1 MPVFDARGDCLSS
14 LVLVDGAVPDTF
26 LVGLPV
32 VRSLVA
38 VANRGR
44 VLMGFHRRRQ
54 QWELPGGA
62 LEPGESAH
70 DAAVRELAE
79 ETGIQARELTLVARA
94 EFVLGSEANRHW
106 AAVFNVSFDAPPVA
120 EASEEMDD
128 FRWWTVNSDV
138 WEGLSPLDAEVARR
152 CLPADLAPSGPL
164 GPHEQ

>member
-1 MPVFDARGDCLSS
+1 LPVFDAQGDCLSS
-14 LVLVDGAVPDTF
+14 LVLVDGAMRDTF
-26 LVGLPV
+26 LGGVPV

-44 VLMGFHRRRQ
+44 VLMGFHLRRQ

-94 EFVLGSEANRHW
+94 EFVLGSEAARHW
-106 AAVFNVSFDAPPVA
+106 AAVFNVTFDAPPVT
-120 EASEEMDD
+120 EASEEMAD
-128 FRWWTVNSDV
+128 FRWWTVNGDL

-152 CLPADLAPSGPL
+152 CVPTDFAPPAIR
-164 GPHEQ
+164 